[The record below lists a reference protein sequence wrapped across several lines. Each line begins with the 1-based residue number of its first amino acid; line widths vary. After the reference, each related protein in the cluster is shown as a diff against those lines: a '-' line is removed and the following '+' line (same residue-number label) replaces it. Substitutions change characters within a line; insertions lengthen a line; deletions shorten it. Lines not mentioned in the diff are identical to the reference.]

1 MSKNEDPNYV
11 VKVEAAIKEKYGEE
25 AIQNPKKFWNQDKE
39 KEYLKQLKE
48 FYRKKEEKSQDK
60 DKVGD
65 VYVSKKLLNRESNR
79 QCPVCDKYSFDKKD
93 DLYMNKFK
101 CCFGCYI
108 QYVHGRE
115 KRWRSGWR
123 PDKNTMAIID

>member
-1 MSKNEDPNYV
+1 MSNKEDPNYV

-25 AIQNPKKFWNQDKE
+25 AIQNPKKFWTQEKE
-39 KEYLKQLKE
+39 EEYLKQVRE
-48 FYRKKEEKSQDK
+48 FYNKSEDKSQDK
-60 DKVGD
+60 DRVGD
-65 VYVSKKLLNRESNR
+65 VYISKKILNRESNR

-108 QYVHGRE
+108 QYVEGRE

>member
-101 CCFGCYI
+101 CCFGCCI

>member
-65 VYVSKKLLNRESNR
+65 VYISKKLLNRESNR

-93 DLYMNKFK
+93 DLYVNKFK

>member
-65 VYVSKKLLNRESNR
+65 VYISKKLLNRESNR

>member
-93 DLYMNKFK
+93 DLYTNKFK

-108 QYVHGRE
+108 QYVEGRE
-115 KRWRSGWR
+115 ERWATGWR

>member
-1 MSKNEDPNYV
+1 MSNKEDPNYV
-11 VKVEAAIKEKYGEE
+11 VKVEAAIKEKYGEK
-25 AIQNPKKFWNQDKE
+25 AIQNPKKFWTQEKE
-39 KEYLKQLKE
+39 EEYLKQVRE
-48 FYRKKEEKSQDK
+48 FYNKSEDKSQDK
-60 DKVGD
+60 DRVGD
-65 VYVSKKLLNRESNR
+65 VYISKKILNRESNR

-101 CCFGCYI
+101 CCCGCYI
-108 QYVHGRE
+108 QYVEGRE

>member
-1 MSKNEDPNYV
+1 MSNKEDPNYV

-25 AIQNPKKFWNQDKE
+25 AIQNPKKFWTQEKE

-48 FYRKKEEKSQDK
+48 FYNKSEDRSQDK
-60 DKVGD
+60 DRVGD
-65 VYVSKKLLNRESNR
+65 VYISKKILNRESNR

-108 QYVHGRE
+108 QYVEGRE

>member
-1 MSKNEDPNYV
+1 MSDKEDPNYV

-48 FYRKKEEKSQDK
+48 FYKKKEEKSQDK
-60 DKVGD
+60 DRVGD

-79 QCPVCDKYSFDKKD
+79 QCPVCDKYSFDRKD

-108 QYVHGRE
+108 QYVEGRE
-115 KRWRSGWR
+115 ERWATGWR

>member
-1 MSKNEDPNYV
+1 MSNKEDPNYV

-25 AIQNPKKFWNQDKE
+25 AIQNPKKFWTQEKE

-48 FYRKKEEKSQDK
+48 FYNKSEDKSQDK
-60 DKVGD
+60 DRVGD
-65 VYVSKKLLNRESNR
+65 VYISKKILNIESNR

-108 QYVHGRE
+108 QYVEGRE

>member
-93 DLYMNKFK
+93 DRYMNKFK

>member
-60 DKVGD
+60 DRVGD

-79 QCPVCDKYSFDKKD
+79 QCPVCDKYSFDRKD

-101 CCFGCYI
+101 CCFDCYI
-108 QYVHGRE
+108 QYVEGRE
-115 KRWRSGWR
+115 KRWATGWR

>member
-1 MSKNEDPNYV
+1 MSSKEDPNYV
-11 VKVEAAIKEKYGEE
+11 VKVESAIKEKYGEE
-25 AIQNPKKFWNQDKE
+25 AIQNPKKFWTQEKE

-48 FYRKKEEKSQDK
+48 FYKKSEDKSQDK
-60 DKVGD
+60 DRVGD
-65 VYVSKKLLNRESNR
+65 VYVSKKILNRESNR
-79 QCPVCDKYSFDKKD
+79 LCPVCDKYSFDRKD

-108 QYVHGRE
+108 QYVEGRE

>member
-65 VYVSKKLLNRESNR
+65 VYVSKKVIKQRVE
-79 QCPVCDKYSFDKKD
+79 Q
-93 DLYMNKFK
+93 
-101 CCFGCYI
+101 
-108 QYVHGRE
+108 
-115 KRWRSGWR
+115 
-123 PDKNTMAIID
+123 TMSCL

>member
-1 MSKNEDPNYV
+1 MSDKEDPNYV

-25 AIQNPKKFWNQDKE
+25 AIQNPKNFWNQDKE

-60 DKVGD
+60 DRVGD

-79 QCPVCDKYSFDKKD
+79 QCPVCDKYSFDRKD

-108 QYVHGRE
+108 QYVEDRE
-115 KRWRSGWR
+115 ERWATGWR

>member
-1 MSKNEDPNYV
+1 MSKNEDPNYI

>member
-1 MSKNEDPNYV
+1 MSNKEDPNYV
-11 VKVEAAIKEKYGEE
+11 VKVETAIKEKYGEE
-25 AIQNPKKFWNQDKE
+25 AIQNPKKFWTQEKE

-48 FYRKKEEKSQDK
+48 FYNKSEDKSQDK
-60 DKVGD
+60 DRVGD
-65 VYVSKKLLNRESNR
+65 VYISKKILNRESNR

-108 QYVHGRE
+108 QYVEGRE

>member
-1 MSKNEDPNYV
+1 MSNKEDPNYV

-25 AIQNPKKFWNQDKE
+25 AVQNPKKFWTQEKE

-48 FYRKKEEKSQDK
+48 FYNKSEDKSQDK
-60 DKVGD
+60 DRVGD
-65 VYVSKKLLNRESNR
+65 VYVSKKILNRDSNR

>member
-1 MSKNEDPNYV
+1 MSNKEDPNYV

-25 AIQNPKKFWNQDKE
+25 AVQNPKKFWTQEKE
-39 KEYLKQLKE
+39 KEHLKQLKE
-48 FYRKKEEKSQDK
+48 FYNKSEDKPQDK
-60 DKVGD
+60 DRVGD
-65 VYVSKKLLNRESNR
+65 VYISKKILNRESNR

>member
-1 MSKNEDPNYV
+1 MSNKEDPNYV

-25 AIQNPKKFWNQDKE
+25 AIQNPKKFWTQEKE

-48 FYRKKEEKSQDK
+48 FYNKSEDKSQDK
-60 DKVGD
+60 DRVGD
-65 VYVSKKLLNRESNR
+65 VYISKKILNRESNR

>member
-25 AIQNPKKFWNQDKE
+25 AIQNPKNFWNQDKE

>member
-11 VKVEAAIKEKYGEE
+11 VKVETAIKEKYGEE

-65 VYVSKKLLNRESNR
+65 VYISKKLLNRESNR

>member
-1 MSKNEDPNYV
+1 MSNKEDPNYV

-25 AIQNPKKFWNQDKE
+25 AIQNPKKFWTQEKE

-48 FYRKKEEKSQDK
+48 FYNKSEDKSQDK
-60 DKVGD
+60 DRVGD
-65 VYVSKKLLNRESNR
+65 VYISKKILNRESNR

-108 QYVHGRE
+108 QYVEGRE

>member
-1 MSKNEDPNYV
+1 MSNKEDPNYV

-25 AIQNPKKFWNQDKE
+25 AVQNPKKFWTQEKE
-39 KEYLKQLKE
+39 KEHLKQLKE
-48 FYRKKEEKSQDK
+48 FYNKSEDKPQDK
-60 DKVGD
+60 DRVSD
-65 VYVSKKLLNRESNR
+65 VYISKKILNRESNR